1 MTFSVWINL
10 NILNPSSCMAGR
22 SRIEFDDDKS
32 VDRKRD
38 LSFSGSVILA
48 AAAAAAA
55 ALSAMTRDASAS
67 TVAGELTVRTVRG
80 TH

>member
-55 ALSAMTRDASAS
+55 LSATTRDASAS